1 MKRKTHNRAIHVR
14 GDEETGALF
23 EAAYYGPVS
32 VPWHLAE
39 RMGAFHEPAH
49 EGIDTESAYETERL
63 LAEQEAD
70 DLSHSH
76 TTGEGGTTD

>member
-1 MKRKTHNRAIHVR
+1 MKPKTHKREIHVR

-39 RMGAFHEPAH
+39 RMGIFEETAVDEEDLTP
-49 EGIDTESAYETERL
+49 AYEVDRL

-70 DLSHSH
+70 DLAHPR
-76 TTGEGGTTD
+76 TIEEGGTTD

>member
-1 MKRKTHNRAIHVR
+1 MKREIHKREIHVR

-39 RMGAFHEPAH
+39 RMGIFLETAH
-49 EGIDTESAYETERL
+49 EEDEPESAYEVDRL
-63 LAEQEAD
+63 LAEQGAD
-70 DLSHSH
+70 DLSHCR
-76 TTGEGGTTD
+76 TAGEGGIAD